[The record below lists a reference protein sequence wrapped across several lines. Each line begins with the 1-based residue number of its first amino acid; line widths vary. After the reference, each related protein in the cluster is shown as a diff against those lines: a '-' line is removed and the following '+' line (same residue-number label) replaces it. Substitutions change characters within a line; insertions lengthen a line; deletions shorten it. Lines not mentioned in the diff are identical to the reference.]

1 MVGFQDAVSGG
12 WQVMSWLDRQGS
24 EIKGVVGLLKLEEP
38 LKEFKQE
45 SDIISFV
52 L

>member
-1 MVGFQDAVSGG
+1 
-12 WQVMSWLDRQGS
+12 MSWLDRQGS
-24 EIKGVVGLLKLEEP
+24 EIKGVVCLLKSEEP